1 MWSTIG
7 GEILVQRVNIL
18 AAWYWN
24 YVAPN
29 WRVALFRA
37 AQFPLA
43 LAQFARKNRIV
54 CESV

>member
-18 AAWYWN
+18 AGWYWN
-24 YVAPN
+24 YVAPI

-37 AQFPLA
+37 SQFALA